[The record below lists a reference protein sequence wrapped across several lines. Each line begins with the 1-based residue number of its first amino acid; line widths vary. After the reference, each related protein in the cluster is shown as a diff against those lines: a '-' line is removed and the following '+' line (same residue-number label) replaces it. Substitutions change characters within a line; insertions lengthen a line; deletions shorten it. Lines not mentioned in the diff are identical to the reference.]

1 MIEYSKVE
9 YHVNLKNGDITF
21 KMLTSSSSSS
31 YAQPTIP
38 CLSLFEADY
47 RSLNVLRQNSA
58 ENAAKSFR
66 RPMVQRT
73 VLGQV
78 QAIRDEDIIPNM
90 IKLKKTYPEEF
101 V

>member
-9 YHVNLKNGDITF
+9 YHVNLKNGNITF

-47 RSLNVLRQNSA
+47 RSLNVLRQNA
-58 ENAAKSFR
+58 IENAAKGISM
-66 RPMVQRT
+66 PMIQRT

-78 QAIRDEDIIPNM
+78 QMIRSKDIVPSM
-90 IKLKKTYPEEF
+90 IKLKKKYPEEF

>member
-9 YHVNLKNGDITF
+9 YHVNLKNGNITF

-31 YAQPTIP
+31 YAEPTIP

-47 RSLNVLRQNSA
+47 RSLNVLRQNAA
-58 ENAAKSFR
+58 EFATKGISM
-66 RPMVQRT
+66 PMIQRT

-78 QAIRDEDIIPNM
+78 QMIRSKDIIPSM
-90 IKLKKTYPEEF
+90 IKLKKKYPEEF